1 MAAPS
6 EQNETSSHA
15 AVFGSEEI
23 PQNREQ
29 KPEGFTISFT
39 KKITLAFLA
48 ISLLTILSAVGILS
62 FVWEQHFQTY
72 TTENVQRMANSLADS
87 VSQGYQDADGDWYSG
102 ALADVSSANSI
113 YDSIHVQVR
122 KIDGTIVYNDS
133 EMDDEA
139 LGSVGFVDTHANVAS
154 APIMVDGKQIGTVY
168 VRVSGSDKLLTQ
180 ADEEFRDKSYQAM
193 LIAAV
198 LAVGIA
204 IIGGMMFARKLVAPI
219 KRITKATEALKEGD
233 YTARTGMR
241 GGDEI
246 ARLGRTFD
254 LMADSIDANR
264 KMERQL
270 VTDVAHELRT
280 PLMAIQS
287 TVEAMIDG
295 VFEADEERLE
305 TLNSEVRRLS
315 RLVNAILQLSRLE
328 NGNTRI
334 NKQKIDLNDVAEGV
348 VGTHQAYIEDSGL
361 NFVFNSEPGIYVNG
375 DADLLRQV
383 TANLISNAV
392 RYTPEGGTITVST
405 HKGDL
410 MGQIQVKDTGIGL
423 TPEEAKLVF
432 QRFWRAD
439 AGRTREKGGLGVGL
453 SVVKEIVDQHGG
465 WVRVEGKPNEGAC
478 FTVYIPLY
486 DESKA
491 RKKKK

>member
-1 MAAPS
+1 MPTQFDSKPRAAIIAS
-6 EQNETSSHA
+6 D
-15 AVFGSEEI
+15 EI
-23 PQNREQ
+23 PAGTEEQ
-29 KPEGFTISFT
+29 PKGFDISFT
-39 KKITLAFLA
+39 KKITFAFLA
-48 ISLLTILSAVGILS
+48 ISLLTICSAAGILS

-72 TTENVQRMANSLADS
+72 TTENIQRTADSLADS
-87 VSQGYQDADGDWYSG
+87 VAKGYDAADGDWYSG
-102 ALADVSSANSI
+102 ALTAVSSASSL

-122 KIDGTIVYNDS
+122 NADGAIVYNDN
-133 EMDDEA
+133 DDAA
-139 LGSVGFVDTHANVAS
+139 LGPVGFVDTHENVAS
-154 APIMVDGKQIGTVY
+154 SAIMVNGEQVGTVY
-168 VRVSGSDKLLTQ
+168 VRVNGSDKLLTQ
-180 ADEEFRDKSYQAM
+180 ADEEFREKSYQAM
-193 LIAAV
+193 AFAAA

-204 IIGGMMFARKLVAPI
+204 IVGGMVFARRLVAPI
-219 KRITKATEALKEGD
+219 KRITKATEELKEGN
-233 YTARTGMR
+233 YSARTGMT

-254 LMADSIDANR
+254 AMADSIDANR

-328 NGNTRI
+328 NRNTPI
-334 NKQKIDLNDVAEGV
+334 NKKKIDLNDVAAGV

-361 NFVFNSEPGIYVNG
+361 HFKFNSEPGIFVFG

-486 DESKA
+486 DESKNK
-491 RKKKK
+491 RKRK

>member
-1 MAAPS
+1 MPAQNNDTPRAAIM
-6 EQNETSSHA
+6 
-15 AVFGSEEI
+15 GSDEI
-23 PQNREQ
+23 PAAAEPQQ
-29 KPEGFTISFT
+29 QGFGISFT

-62 FVWEQHFQTY
+62 FVWEQHFQEY
-72 TTENVQRMANSLADS
+72 TAENVQRTAESLADS
-87 VSQGYQDADGDWYSG
+87 VARDYETSGDWYRALSG
-102 ALADVSSANSI
+102 VSSASSLNEAL
-113 YDSIHVQVR
+113 HVQVR
-122 KIDGTIVYNDS
+122 KTDGTIVYNDS
-133 EMDDEA
+133 DEDDAA
-139 LGSVGFVDTHANVAS
+139 LGSVGFNAEHDNVAS
-154 APIMVDGKQIGTVY
+154 ADIVVNGETIGAVL
-168 VRVSGSDKLLTQ
+168 VRVAGSEKLLTQ
-180 ADEEFRDKSYQAM
+180 ADEEFRQKSYQAM
-193 LIAAV
+193 VIAAV

-204 IIGGMMFARKLVAPI
+204 IIGGMVFARKLVAPI
-219 KRITKATEALKEGD
+219 KRITKATQALKEGD
-233 YTARTGMR
+233 YSARTGMR

-254 LMADSIDANR
+254 LMADSIEANR

-295 VFEADEERLE
+295 VFKADEERLE

-328 NGNTRI
+328 NGSTRI

-361 NFVFNSEPGIYVNG
+361 NFKFNSEPGIYVNG
-375 DADLLRQV
+375 DTDLLRQV

-405 HKGDL
+405 HKGEL
-410 MGQIQVKDTGIGL
+410 MGQIQVRDTGIGL

-439 AGRTREKGGLGVGL
+439 SGRTREKGGLGVGL

-478 FTVYIPLY
+478 FTVYIPLW
-486 DESKA
+486 DEAKA
-491 RKKKK
+491 KKKRR